1 MRSKIFFAL
10 IFITRRL
17 MSVKIVVGSQWG
29 DEAKA
34 KIVDYLASEAD
45 YVVRFQGGANAGH
58 TVIVDGKEYIFH
70 LIPSGIMYPDKICV
84 IGNGVVLD
92 PTALM
97 DEISELQK
105 QGIEVEGRLFIS
117 QKAHLVMPYHKLLD
131 QAHEHSKGNKSIGT
145 TGRGIGPAYRDK
157 AARVGIR
164 IVDLLNRSVFTEKL
178 ESNIQAANEMLTKI
192 YGYEPLD
199 VNEVIDAYLEFDRK
213 IDPFV
218 KDITTLLNDAILEEK
233 NILFEG
239 AQGALLDIDHGTYP
253 YVTSSNTTAGAACI
267 GTGIGPTHVNEV
279 IGVMKAYTT
288 RVGNGPFP
296 TEFDDEFATQIRDI
310 GGEYG
315 ATTGRPRRCGWFD
328 GVIGHYSAMINGLSS
343 LAISKL
349 DVLDTLPEVKIC
361 IAYRHEGRLLK
372 HFPVDSDVLDGIE
385 PVYETHPG
393 WQEPTK
399 HIRSYSDLPLNA
411 RAYLERISEI
421 TRTPIKFVSVGSDR
435 EQTIRL

>member
-1 MRSKIFFAL
+1 
-10 IFITRRL
+10 

-34 KIVDYLASEAD
+34 KIVDYLAVDAD

-58 TVIVDGKEYIFH
+58 TVIVDGNEFIFH
-70 LIPSGIMYPDKICV
+70 LIPAGIMYPDKMCV

-92 PTALM
+92 PTALL
-97 DEISELQK
+97 DEIENLK
-105 QGIEVEGRLFIS
+105 NRGIEVEGRLFIS
-117 QKAHLVMPYHKLLD
+117 QKTHLVMPYHKLLD
-131 QAHEHSKGNKSIGT
+131 QATEKHKGKNSIGT

-164 IVDLLNRSVFTEKL
+164 ILDLLNRDVFVEKL
-178 ESNIQAANEMLTKI
+178 ENNIREANEFLTKI
-192 YGYEPLD
+192 YGYEPLNI
-199 VNEVIDAYLEFDRK
+199 NEIVDAYLEFDRK
-213 IDPFV
+213 IDPYV
-218 KDITTLLNDAILEEK
+218 TDISILLYDAIKAGK

-253 YVTSSNTTAGAACI
+253 FVTSSNTIAGAACI
-267 GTGIGPTHVNEV
+267 GTGIGPTNVDEV

-296 TEFDDEFATQIRDI
+296 TEFEGEFAHTIREL

-328 GVIGHYSAMINGLSS
+328 GIIAKYATRINGLSS
-343 LAISKL
+343 LAITKL
-349 DVLDTLPEVKIC
+349 DVLDTLPEIKIC
-361 IAYRHEGRLLK
+361 NGYKYENRILDN
-372 HFPVDSDVLDGIE
+372 FPVDINVLESIE

-393 WQEPTK
+393 WTK
-399 HIRSYSDLPLNA
+399 TTTGIRNYEDLPENA
-411 RAYLERISEI
+411 RAYLARISELVD
-421 TRTPIKFVSVGSDR
+421 TPISYVSVGSDR
-435 EQTIRL
+435 EQTIKV

>member
-1 MRSKIFFAL
+1 
-10 IFITRRL
+10 

-34 KIVDYLASEAD
+34 KIVDYLAVDAD

-58 TVIVDGKEYIFH
+58 TVIVDGNEFIFH
-70 LIPSGIMYPDKICV
+70 LIPAGIMYPDKICV

-97 DEISELQK
+97 DEIEELRK
-105 QGIEVEGRLFIS
+105 RGIDVEGRLFIS
-117 QKAHLVMPYHKLLD
+117 QKAHLVMPYHKMLD
-131 QAHEHSKGNKSIGT
+131 RATEKHKGKNSIGT

-164 IVDLLNRSVFTEKL
+164 IVDLLNRDVFAAKL
-178 ESNIQAANEMLTKI
+178 ENNIREANEFLTKI

-199 VNEVIDAYLEFDRK
+199 IDEIVDAYIEFDQK
-213 IDPFV
+213 IDPYV
-218 KDITTLLNDAILEEK
+218 TDISILLNDAVK
-233 NILFEG
+233 AGRNILFEG

-253 YVTSSNTTAGAACI
+253 YVTSSNTIAGAACI
-267 GTGIGPTHVNEV
+267 GTGIGPTCIDEV

-296 TEFDDEFATQIRDI
+296 TELEGDFAQTIREI

-328 GVIGHYSAMINGLSS
+328 GIIAKYATRINGLSS
-343 LAISKL
+343 LAITKL
-349 DVLDTLPEVKIC
+349 DVLDTLPEIKIC
-361 IAYRHEGRLLK
+361 IGYRYGDRILTN
-372 HFPVDSDVLDGIE
+372 FPVDCNVLEAIE

-393 WQEPTK
+393 WRESTK
-399 HIRSYSDLPLNA
+399 ETRRFEDLPENA
-411 RAYLERISEI
+411 RAYLSRISELVD
-421 TRTPIKFVSVGSDR
+421 TPITYVSVGSDR
-435 EQTIRL
+435 EQTIQI

>member
-1 MRSKIFFAL
+1 
-10 IFITRRL
+10 

-34 KIVDYLASEAD
+34 KIVDYLAIDAE

-58 TVIVDGKEYIFH
+58 TVIVDGNEFIFH
-70 LIPSGIMYPDKICV
+70 LIPAGIMYPGKICV

-92 PTALM
+92 PQALM
-97 DEISELQK
+97 EEIETLRK
-105 QGIEVEGRLFIS
+105 RGIDVDGRLFIS
-117 QKAHLVMPYHKLLD
+117 QKAHLVMPYHKMLD
-131 QAHEHSKGNKSIGT
+131 KASEKHKGNNCIGT

-164 IVDLLNRSVFTEKL
+164 LVDLLDKQLFVEKL
-178 ESNIQAANEMLTKI
+178 ERNVAEANEMLTKI
-192 YGYEPLD
+192 YGHEALNI
-199 VNEVIDAYLEFDRK
+199 NEIVDNFLEFDKK
-213 IDPFV
+213 IDPYV
-218 KDITTLLNDAILEEK
+218 KDISVILNDAVKAGK

-253 YVTSSNTTAGAACI
+253 YVTSSNTIAASACI
-267 GTGIGPTHVNEV
+267 GTGIGPTYIDEV

-296 TEFDDEFATQIRDI
+296 TEFDDEFAQKIRDI

-328 GVIGHYSAMINGLSS
+328 GVIGSYAARINGLST
-343 LAISKL
+343 LAITKL
-349 DVLDTLPEVKIC
+349 DVLDSLETLKIC
-361 IAYRHEGRLLK
+361 TGYRYKDRILTN
-372 HFPVDSDVLDGIE
+372 FPADIKVLEDVE

-393 WQEPTK
+393 WMEPTTAVQNYGDLPK
-399 HIRSYSDLPLNA
+399 NARSYID
-411 RAYLERISEI
+411 RISEI
-421 TRTPIKFVSVGSDR
+421 VETPVSLVSIGSDR
-435 EQTIRL
+435 KQTIKV

>member
-1 MRSKIFFAL
+1 
-10 IFITRRL
+10 

-34 KIVDYLASEAD
+34 KIVDFLAVDAE

-58 TVIVDGKEYIFH
+58 TVIVGGNEFIFH
-70 LIPSGIMYPDKICV
+70 LIPSGIMYPDKICI

-92 PTALM
+92 PTALL
-97 DEISELQK
+97 DEIAKLRER
-105 QGIEVEGRLFIS
+105 GIDVDGRLFIS

-131 QAHEHSKGNKSIGT
+131 QASERHKGKNSIGT

-164 IVDLLNRSVFTEKL
+164 IVDLLDRDVFIEKL
-178 ESNIQAANEMLTKI
+178 KHNVREANDILTKI
-192 YGYEPLD
+192 YGYEPLN
-199 VNEVIDAYLEFDRK
+199 VKEIAEAFLEFDRK
-213 IDPFV
+213 IDPYVHDISVVLYDAV
-218 KDITTLLNDAILEEK
+218 KAGK

-253 YVTSSNTTAGAACI
+253 YVTSSNTIAGSACI
-267 GTGIGPTHVNEV
+267 GTGIGPTFVDEV

-296 TEFDDEFATQIRDI
+296 TEFDDEFAQTIRDI

-328 GVIGHYSAMINGLSS
+328 GVIGRYAARINGLSA
-343 LAISKL
+343 LAVTKL
-349 DVLDTLPEVKIC
+349 DVLDTLPEIKIC
-361 IAYRHEGRLLK
+361 TGYRYGDRILDN
-372 HFPVDSDVLDGIE
+372 FPADINVLASVE
-385 PVYETHPG
+385 PVYETHQG
-393 WQEPTK
+393 WLQSTRA
-399 HIRSYSDLPLNA
+399 IRRHEDLPANA
-411 RAYLERISEI
+411 KSYLARISEI
-421 TRTPIKFVSVGSDR
+421 VDTQIMYISVGSDR
-435 EQTIRL
+435 EQTIIM